1 MDDDAAA
8 GDLSTSMAALSV
20 TELFRRQPLD
30 RIARAQERHALSMHA
45 EMTERFASKTFGKV
59 SMWFKY
65 VIPDYV

>member
-1 MDDDAAA
+1 
-8 GDLSTSMAALSV
+8 MAALSV